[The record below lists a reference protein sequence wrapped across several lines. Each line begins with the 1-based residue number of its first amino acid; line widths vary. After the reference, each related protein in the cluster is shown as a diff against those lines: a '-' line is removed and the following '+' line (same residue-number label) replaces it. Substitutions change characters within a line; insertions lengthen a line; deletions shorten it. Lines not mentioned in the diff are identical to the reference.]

1 MDDVMK
7 KQIQEAI
14 EDVFLRQLRHKYSA
28 YLSVTARDVLDHLM
42 DSFGQIKPADLVE
55 NEVQYTKPMD
65 ISQPIDAY
73 FAHIDDC
80 IQFASDGKT

>member
-7 KQIQEAI
+7 KQVQEAI

-28 YLSVTARDVLDHLM
+28 YLGVTARDVPDHLM
-42 DSFGQIKPADLVE
+42 DRYGQIKPADQVE
-55 NEVQYTKPMD
+55 NGVQYTKPMD

-73 FAHIDDC
+73 FARIDNC
-80 IQFASDGKT
+80 I